1 MDAELGGAEL
11 GGAELGGRE
20 GGGEGEDSAMAN
32 ELLNRK
38 KITTTRKKYLFKVCP
53 LFIKL

>member
-1 MDAELGGAEL
+1 MDEVLVNSEMRDGELG
-11 GGAELGGRE
+11 
-20 GGGEGEDSAMAN
+20 GEDSAMAN